1 MQNGS
6 DAIFESHIRDL
17 VIRSKKTGKFVFS
30 EFLSDKERNIAQKVV
45 NSLSC
50 SFKFYGGY
58 PEADNVM
65 LSVYTD
71 LEPSDL
77 DFPIKCLKIT
87 VTNRNA
93 DLKHGDYMGAVMA
106 LGIERDVFGDIIA
119 CPTEAYIYVTDFMV
133 DYFTDCLTDIG
144 REKCNVSVMPDDFIP
159 NTGEK
164 FSEQHIIISS
174 DRLDCFVSAIC
185 RLSRDKSAE
194 TVKRKLVYI
203 NGSEAKDPSKKLCEG
218 DKLVIHGFGKYIIG
232 SCDGKTHKDR
242 LKITVKKYN

>member
-1 MQNGS
+1 M
-6 DAIFESHIRDL
+6 
-17 VIRSKKTGKFVFS
+17 FS

-106 LGIERDVFGDIIA
+106 LGIERDVFGDIMA
-119 CPTEAYIYVTDFMV
+119 FPTEAYIYATDSMT
-133 DYFTDCLTDIG
+133 DYFTDCLTDVG

-174 DRLDCFVSAIC
+174 DRLDCFISAIC
-185 RLSRDKSAE
+185 RLSRDKSSE

-218 DKLVIHGFGKYIIG
+218 DKLVIRGFGKYIIG